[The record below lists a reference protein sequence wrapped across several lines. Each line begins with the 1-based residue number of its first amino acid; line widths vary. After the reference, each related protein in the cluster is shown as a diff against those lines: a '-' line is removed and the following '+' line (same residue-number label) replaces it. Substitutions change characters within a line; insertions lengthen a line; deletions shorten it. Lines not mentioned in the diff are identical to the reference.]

1 MKTRI
6 RTCIGLIAL
15 AFFLCFVSLPVAA
28 QDKPQRSEYTSID
41 GLLKAFYGSLGFSEG
56 KGPDWERFRSLFGYP
71 NSPCARVAG
80 DSVMAMDREGFITFF
95 TGRITKGTLKSF
107 EEKELSRTG
116 EYYGRIAQVFST
128 YEKRMN
134 LAAGGAPVRGINSFS
149 LFFKNDR
156 WWIASVVW
164 QDESA
169 DKLIPVM
176 YLDSK

>member
-1 MKTRI
+1 MNNRI
-6 RTCIGLIAL
+6 QDKIIFL
-15 AFFLCFVSLPVAA
+15 APFVLFLLFSLTAAA
-28 QDKPQRSEYTSID
+28 QNNPQHSEFSSID
-41 GLLKAFYGSLGFSEG
+41 GVVKAFYESLGFPEG

-71 NSPCARVAG
+71 TSPCVRVAG
-80 DSVMAMDREGFITFF
+80 DSVMTMDREGFIAFF

-164 QDESA
+164 QDEAA
-169 DKLIPVM
+169 DKPIPGK
-176 YLDSK
+176 YLNSK